1 MTNSREGPPALPT
14 NSSTQAGSPPSR
26 KPLARLK
33 RWLSAHHVKLM
44 TIKDTPHSIALG
56 SSIGFFFGFTPLL
69 GLKTLLSVAFAWL
82 FRSNKIA
89 AALSVTLHDV
99 VLPLM
104 PAIYLWEYKVGMWV
118 LHGRVPQR
126 AGFRH
131 VPLRE
136 YMQWTTFFN
145 VGQPLL
151 IGSILLAMPFTIV
164 FYFIMR
170 GIVART
176 QAAQMATAEDEV
188 RDSVPL

>member
-1 MTNSREGPPALPT
+1 MTDPHEGAPAL
-14 NSSTQAGSPPSR
+14 SAGTKTEEGRLSQ
-26 KPLARLK
+26 KPIARLK
-33 RWLSAHHVKLM
+33 RWLAAHHVRLM

-69 GLKTLLSVAFAWL
+69 SLKTLLSVAFAWL
-82 FRSNKIA
+82 FRCNKIA

-104 PAIYLWEYKVGMWV
+104 PAIYLWEYRVGMWV

-136 YMQWTTFFN
+136 YMQWTTFFTL
-145 VGQPLL
+145 GQPLL
-151 IGSILLAMPFTIV
+151 IGSILLALPFTIV

-170 GIVART
+170 GVVARA
-176 QAAQMATAEDEV
+176 QAGQTA
-188 RDSVPL
+188 SVQPDAGVQVAP